1 MNTDGVIEY
10 VVSNWQTRAN
20 VTDNVD
26 PRAGRDCATAVYPA
40 AGIAD
45 PTREL
50 DVAELFVPYSWME
63 PVLLENLGLA
73 PSGDGWLLVDD
84 GATSMDG
91 PLPVN
96 PSGGLLGANPIGAA
110 GLVRFAEAA
119 MQVMGQAGEHQVE
132 GVETALATGYGGNA
146 WTEVLILKAERP

>member
-1 MNTDGVIEY
+1 MTA
-10 VVSNWQTRAN
+10 R
-20 VTDNVD
+20 
-26 PRAGRDCATAVYPA
+26 PRCTAQ

-45 PTREL
+45 PVRDL

-73 PSGDGWLLVDD
+73 ATGAGWRLVDD
-84 GATSMDG
+84 GATAMDG
-91 PLPVN
+91 VLPVN

-119 MQVMGQAGEHQVE
+119 LQVRGTAGEHQVD
-132 GVETALATGYGGNA
+132 GARLALGPRRRRLLELRRDVGR
-146 WTEVLILKAERP
+146 RPRPPVIGSDL